1 MIDEV
6 RGATCRWVC
15 TPWRSQKRH
24 WTLPAVVRVA
34 GYAVRDGADPCELA
48 KAVAKAVKCECGKCE
63 EEAAALRALIQE
75 ILEAQEA
82 LEEALDALRGDL
94 EITPRTLQYRRKRN
108 KDPKDSDGDA
118 WYRALFIRFR
128 RLFTWLFV
136 LVDVARVI
144 DAAEGMEAL
153 LGRVIA
159 AQDALL
165 KCVERGESE

>member
-1 MIDEV
+1 MTEEGH
-6 RGATCRWVC
+6 GATCRWVC

-48 KAVAKAVKCECGKCE
+48 KEVAKAVKCECGKCE
-63 EEAAALRALIQE
+63 EEAMALRALIPE
-75 ILEAQEA
+75 VIEAQKA
-82 LEEALDALRGDL
+82 FKDALDALRGDL
-94 EITPRTLQYRRKRN
+94 GITRQ
-108 KDPKDSDGDA
+108 DSDGDA
-118 WYRALFIRFR
+118 WYRALFIKFR
-128 RLFTWLFV
+128 RLFAWLFV
-136 LVDVARVI
+136 LVDIARVI

-165 KCVERGESE
+165 DCIEKGESE

>member
-6 RGATCRWVC
+6 RGSTCRMVC
-15 TPWRSQKRH
+15 TPWRSEKRH

-48 KAVAKAVKCECGKCE
+48 RAVAKAVKCECGKCE
-63 EEAAALRALIQE
+63 EEAAALRALIPKM
-75 ILEAQEA
+75 IEAQKA
-82 LEEALDALRGDL
+82 LRDALDALRGDL
-94 EITPRTLQYRRKRN
+94 GITRQ
-108 KDPKDSDGDA
+108 DADGDA
-118 WYRALFIRFR
+118 WYRALFIKFR

-165 KCVERGESE
+165 KCIESGEAE

>member
-1 MIDEV
+1 MTDEEH
-6 RGATCRWVC
+6 GATCRWVC

-48 KAVAKAVKCECGKCE
+48 KAVAEAVKCECGKCE
-63 EEAAALRALIQE
+63 EEAEALRALIPE
-75 ILEAQEA
+75 VIEAQKA
-82 LEEALDALRGDL
+82 LKEALDALRGDL
-94 EITPRTLQYRRKRN
+94 GITRQ
-108 KDPKDSDGDA
+108 DSDGDA

-165 KCVERGESE
+165 KCIESGEAQ

>member
-75 ILEAQEA
+75 ILEAQKA
-82 LEEALDALRGDL
+82 LKEALDALRGDL
-94 EITPRTLQYRRKRN
+94 GITRQ
-108 KDPKDSDGDA
+108 DSDGDA

-165 KCVERGESE
+165 TCIESGEVE

>member
-48 KAVAKAVKCECGKCE
+48 KAVAEAVKCECGKCK

-75 ILEAQEA
+75 ILEAQEV
-82 LEEALDALRGDL
+82 LGEALDALRGDL
-94 EITPRTLQYRRKRN
+94 EITRRKR
-108 KDPKDSDGDA
+108 DPKDSDGDA

-128 RLFTWLFV
+128 RLMKWLFV

>member
-75 ILEAQEA
+75 ILEAQEV
-82 LEEALDALRGDL
+82 LGEALDALRGDL
-94 EITPRTLQYRRKRN
+94 EITRRKR
-108 KDPKDSDGDA
+108 DPKDSDGDA

-128 RLFTWLFV
+128 RLMKWLFV

>member
-48 KAVAKAVKCECGKCE
+48 KEVAKAVKCECGKCE
-63 EEAAALRALIQE
+63 EEAMALRALIPE
-75 ILEAQEA
+75 VIEAQEA
-82 LEEALDALRGDL
+82 LKDALDALREDL
-94 EITPRTLQYRRKRN
+94 DITKQDSN
-108 KDPKDSDGDA
+108 KDK
-118 WYRALFIRFR
+118 WYKALFIKLK
-128 RLFTWLFV
+128 RLLGWLFV
-136 LVDVARVI
+136 LVDVAWVI
-144 DAAEGMEAL
+144 YAAEGMEAL

-165 KCVERGESE
+165 DCIEKGESE

>member
-34 GYAVRDGADPCELA
+34 RYAVRDGADPCELA
-48 KAVAKAVKCECGKCE
+48 KAVAEAVKCECGKCK

-75 ILEAQEA
+75 ILEAQKA
-82 LEEALDALRGDL
+82 LKEALDALRGDL
-94 EITPRTLQYRRKRN
+94 GITRQ
-108 KDPKDSDGDA
+108 DSDGDA

-165 KCVERGESE
+165 TCIESGEVE

>member
-48 KAVAKAVKCECGKCE
+48 KAVAEAVKCECGKCK

-75 ILEAQEA
+75 ILEAQKA
-82 LEEALDALRGDL
+82 LKEALDALRGDL
-94 EITPRTLQYRRKRN
+94 GITRQ
-108 KDPKDSDGDA
+108 DSDGDA

-165 KCVERGESE
+165 TCIESGEVE

>member
-1 MIDEV
+1 MTEEGH
-6 RGATCRWVC
+6 GATCRWVC

-48 KAVAKAVKCECGKCE
+48 KEVAKAVKCECRKCE
-63 EEAAALRALIQE
+63 EEAAVLRALIPE
-75 ILEAQEA
+75 VIEAQKA
-82 LEEALDALRGDL
+82 LKDALDALRGDL
-94 EITPRTLQYRRKRN
+94 GITRQ
-108 KDPKDSDGDA
+108 DSDGDA
-118 WYRALFIRFR
+118 WYRALFTKFR
-128 RLFTWLFV
+128 RLFAWLFV

-165 KCVERGESE
+165 DCIEKGESE

>member
-15 TPWRSQKRH
+15 TPWRSEKRH

-48 KAVAKAVKCECGKCE
+48 KAVAEAVKCECGKCK
-63 EEAAALRALIQE
+63 EEAEALRSLIPE
-75 ILEAQEA
+75 VLEAQKA
-82 LEEALDALRGDL
+82 LKEALDALRGDL
-94 EITPRTLQYRRKRN
+94 GITRQ
-108 KDPKDSDGDA
+108 DSDGDA
-118 WYRALFIRFR
+118 WYRALFIKFR
-128 RLFTWLFV
+128 RLFAWLFV

-153 LGRVIA
+153 LGRLIA
-159 AQDALL
+159 AQDVLL

>member
-63 EEAAALRALIQE
+63 EEAAALRALIDQE
-75 ILEAQEA
+75 ILEEQEA

-94 EITPRTLQYRRKRN
+94 GFTRRERN

-144 DAAEGMEAL
+144 DAAEGMEEL

>member
-1 MIDEV
+1 MKDEGH
-6 RGATCRWVC
+6 GANCRWVC

-34 GYAVRDGADPCELA
+34 RYAVRDGADPCELA
-48 KAVAKAVKCECGKCE
+48 KAVAEAVKCKCGKCE
-63 EEAAALRALIQE
+63 EEAKALRALIPE
-75 ILEAQEA
+75 VIEAQKA
-82 LEEALDALRGDL
+82 LKDALDALRGDL
-94 EITPRTLQYRRKRN
+94 GITRQ
-108 KDPKDSDGDA
+108 DSDGDA

-128 RLFTWLFV
+128 RLFSWLFV

-165 KCVERGESE
+165 KCIEREESE

>member
-63 EEAAALRALIQE
+63 EEAAALRALIPE
-75 ILEAQEA
+75 VIEAQKA
-82 LEEALDALRGDL
+82 LKEALDALRGDL
-94 EITPRTLQYRRKRN
+94 GITRQ
-108 KDPKDSDGDA
+108 DSDGDA
-118 WYRALFIRFR
+118 WYRALFIKFR

>member
-6 RGATCRWVC
+6 RGSTCRMVC

-48 KAVAKAVKCECGKCE
+48 KAVAKAVQCECGKCE
-63 EEAAALRALIQE
+63 QEAEALRALIPE
-75 ILEAQEA
+75 VIEAQKA
-82 LEEALDALRGDL
+82 LKEALDALRGDL
-94 EITPRTLQYRRKRN
+94 GITRQ
-108 KDPKDSDGDA
+108 DSDGDA

-165 KCVERGESE
+165 KCIEREESE

>member
-34 GYAVRDGADPCELA
+34 RYAVRDGADPCELA
-48 KAVAKAVKCECGKCE
+48 KAVAEAVKCECGKCK

-75 ILEAQEA
+75 EILEAQEA
-82 LEEALDALRGDL
+82 LGEALDALRGDL
-94 EITPRTLQYRRKRN
+94 GITRRKRN

>member
-1 MIDEV
+1 MTDEEH
-6 RGATCRWVC
+6 GANCRWVC

-24 WTLPAVVRVA
+24 WTLQAVVRVA

-48 KAVAKAVKCECGKCE
+48 KAVAKAVRCECGKCE
-63 EEAAALRALIQE
+63 EEAAALRALIPE
-75 ILEAQEA
+75 VIEAQKA
-82 LEEALDALRGDL
+82 LKEALDALRGDL
-94 EITPRTLQYRRKRN
+94 GITRQ
-108 KDPKDSDGDA
+108 DSDGDA

-165 KCVERGESE
+165 KCIESGEAE